1 MPESYTT
8 ILKGVQVLFYKYI
21 KFPLGCSLW
30 FEWKKS
36 NTHIYS
42 VTYKRRELFI
52 CAGIIRIIMSFN
64 PKLKGEN
71 ADPTQ
76 FEQKA
81 KHKSPR
87 SMFTVIDGNRKV
99 S

>member
-1 MPESYTT
+1 
-8 ILKGVQVLFYKYI
+8 
-21 KFPLGCSLW
+21 
-30 FEWKKS
+30 
-36 NTHIYS
+36 
-42 VTYKRRELFI
+42 
-52 CAGIIRIIMSFN
+52 MSFN

-87 SMFTVIDGNRKV
+87 SLFTVIDGNRKV